1 MRFSDGLRAVAVF
14 EAAKGM
20 LVLLAGF
27 GVLSLMDRDL
37 EAFGEELVAHLHL
50 NPAQGYLKIFLD
62 AAANFSNTRLWW
74 LAGFALLYAA
84 IRWIEAFGLWLKK
97 RWAEWF
103 AVVSG
108 AIYVPA
114 ELYELARGANAL
126 KFLLLGLNVC
136 IVALMIRALR
146 RSQHDRVTT
155 RDRET
160 GVLNPDPEFHS
171 SFSIAFLKEKYL
183 KISMHQASV
192 PVFVRAL

>member
-1 MRFSDGLRAVAVF
+1 MRFSDGLRTVAVF
-14 EAAKGM
+14 EAAKGT

-37 EAFGEELVAHLHL
+37 EAFAEELIAHLHL
-50 NPAQGYLKIFLD
+50 NPAKGYPRIFLD

-74 LAGFALLYAA
+74 FAGFALLYAA
-84 IRWIEAFGLWLKK
+84 IRWIEAFGLWLER

-103 AVVSG
+103 AVISG

-114 ELYELARGANAL
+114 ELYELARGASAL
-126 KFLLLGLNVC
+126 KFLLLAISVC

-155 RDRET
+155 REAET
-160 GVLNPDPEFHS
+160 GVSHPDPEFHS
-171 SFSIAFLKEKYL
+171 SFSIAF
-183 KISMHQASV
+183 
-192 PVFVRAL
+192 